1 MADSPTHDPS
11 LLDALEVMAAQAFD
25 GELWRVTWAA
35 RDPLIGGTG
44 GGRWHPPNRFEALYT
59 SLSEDGALAEIYYHL
74 SRQPVFSSSHVKIN
88 RLALC
93 CDRVLIFPDVAAL
106 APLGVSAEDFH
117 KDAYTRTQ
125 EIGAAARFLD
135 LQGLIV
141 PSARWDCGNLVLFP
155 ELLDDLATLKL
166 LEQRDINWPAWR
178 ERSRSS

>member
-11 LLDALEVMAAQAFD
+11 LLDALESLVPQAFD

-35 RDPLIGGTG
+35 HDPLIGGTG
-44 GGRWHPPNRFEALYT
+44 GGRWHPPNRFEVLYT
-59 SLSEDGALAEIYYHL
+59 SLSEDGALAEVYYHL
-74 SRQPVFSSSHVKIN
+74 SRQPVFSSSHVMIN
-88 RLALC
+88 KLALR

-117 KDAYTRTQ
+117 KGAYTRTQ

-141 PSARWDCGNLVLFP
+141 PSARWDGSNLVLFP
-155 ELLDDLATLKL
+155 ELLEDIACLRL